1 MRRVVKYFL
10 ILFGFIVFSAF
21 IWLNTSPSVLDVS
34 GYVLLDNNK
43 VEGAIVKLYQDNIIV
58 DKLITKK
65 NGKFRFLLFS
75 NFEYML
81 EISKPECVSERIYVN
96 TKNEGDM
103 DDKYYFE
110 FVADLMKLKEF
121 EGVDMSNLDYPTAII
136 KYDFDEDEYVHDKV
150 YSKNVRADL
159 RKMKEQKTN

>member
-21 IWLNTSPSVLDVS
+21 IRLNTSPSVLDVS

-121 EGVDMSNLDYPTAII
+121 EGVNMSNLDYPTAII

-150 YSKNVRADL
+150 YSKNVKADL